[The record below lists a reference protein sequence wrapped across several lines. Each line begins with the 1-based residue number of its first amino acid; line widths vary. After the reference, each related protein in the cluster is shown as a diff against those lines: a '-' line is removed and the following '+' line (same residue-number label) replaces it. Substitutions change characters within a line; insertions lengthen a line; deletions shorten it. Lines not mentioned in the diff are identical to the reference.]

1 MILKT
6 ILLYKHLH
14 FLDFTNSS
22 NKIILYKDTST
33 GDSNMP
39 SQKNFA
45 KTQKKHTFIHWTWI
59 KKNKIIDQITI
70 EVYKTQLAAMKIMPK
85 TSKRE
90 TKKKGRERENHTKL

>member
-1 MILKT
+1 MINTHIKDPDLIFMILKT

-33 GDSNMP
+33 GNSNMP

-45 KTQKKHTFIHWTWI
+45 KTQKNTHLYTLNLN
-59 KKNKIIDQITI
+59 KKEQD
-70 EVYKTQLAAMKIMPK
+70 
-85 TSKRE
+85 
-90 TKKKGRERENHTKL
+90 H